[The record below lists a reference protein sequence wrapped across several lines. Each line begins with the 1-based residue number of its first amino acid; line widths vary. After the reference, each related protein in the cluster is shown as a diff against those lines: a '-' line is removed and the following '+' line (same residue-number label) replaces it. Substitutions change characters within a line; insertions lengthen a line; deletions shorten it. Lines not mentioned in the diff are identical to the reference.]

1 MENAE
6 KTRKHSSIN
15 MAAISLGAVMF
26 SSYVGPGFASGTQT
40 VQYFLT
46 KGWVGVFLGVIVCG
60 ILSFIVEYIGT
71 EWIRIRRPEHYREN
85 SDFIYQNNK
94 TLRLII
100 GTFKDIFSFLTPVM
114 SVAAQISAVSLL
126 LNSLWGVPEKLGA
139 YGYCVVVL
147 VMALFGAKIL
157 RLTGSGLT
165 IAILG
170 VTLYIAVTGIPNA
183 WSGMKEFLAL
193 RQTPQDYG
201 FSTINAWYIM
211 IIFMGNFLCGSDACV
226 SASRG
231 VILTKKDV
239 LLKAGTN
246 AILCVLSTLV
256 YTVVFAAGM
265 PGITQESLPT
275 LWALQNIC
283 GGPKGAQI
291 LYAILAISAMLSTG
305 IAVIF
310 GVADRWVKPLG
321 KIMPKVS
328 TLLRKGMVAVLILA
342 ICLWGSKFGIIAIIY
357 YGFVYMG
364 KISWPVLVLLPTI
377 LIPIRIAHDRKAGL
391 IGEDGIYR
399 DAASLEQIAAEQ
411 VG

>member
-1 MENAE
+1 MDNS
-6 KTRKHSSIN
+6 KSVRKPSAFN

-46 KGWVGVFLGVIVCG
+46 KGWIGVFLGVIVCG
-60 ILSFIVEYIGT
+60 ILSFIVEAIGT
-71 EWIRIRRPEHYREN
+71 EWVRIKRPEHYRQN
-85 SDFIYQNNK
+85 SDFLYRNK
-94 TLRLII
+94 VVRLIL
-100 GTFKDIFSFLTPVM
+100 GTFKDVLSVFTPIM
-114 SVAAQISAVSLL
+114 SVAAQVSAVSLL
-126 LNSLWGVPEKLGA
+126 LNSLWGVPEKVGA

-147 VMALFGAKIL
+147 IMALFGAKIL
-157 RLTGSGLT
+157 RLTGTGLT

-183 WSGMKEFLAL
+183 WGGMKAFLAL
-193 RQTPQDYG
+193 RQSPAEYG
-201 FSTINAWYIM
+201 FSTLNAWYIM

-231 VILTKKDV
+231 VILTRKDV

-256 YTVVFAAGM
+256 YTIVFAAGM
-265 PGITQESLPT
+265 PGITKEALPT

-283 GGPKGAQI
+283 GGPKGAQV
-291 LYAILAISAMLSTG
+291 LYAILAIAAMLSTG
-305 IAVIF
+305 IAVTF

-321 KIMPKVS
+321 KLIPKSSPIV
-328 TLLRKGMVAVLILA
+328 RKAIVAVIILA

-364 KISWPVLVLLPTI
+364 KVSWPILVLLPTI
-377 LIPIRIAHDRKAGL
+377 LIPIRIAKDRKAGL
-391 IGEDGIYR
+391 LDEDGIYR
-399 DAASLEQIAAEQ
+399 DAATLEQVAAEQ
-411 VG
+411 IG

>member
-1 MENAE
+1 METAE

-94 TLRLII
+94 ILRLII

-126 LNSLWGVPEKLGA
+126 LNSLWGVPEKVGA
-139 YGYCVVVL
+139 YGYCVIVL
-147 VMALFGAKIL
+147 IMALFGAKIL

-170 VTLYIAVTGIPNA
+170 VTLYIAITGIPNA

-239 LLKAGTN
+239 FLKAGTN

-265 PGITQESLPT
+265 PDITQESLPT

-328 TLLRKGMVAVLILA
+328 PLLRKAIVAVLILA

-377 LIPIRIAHDRKAGL
+377 LIPIRIAQDRKAGL

-399 DAASLEQIAAEQ
+399 DAVSLEQIAAEQ

>member
-1 MENAE
+1 MDNTKSA
-6 KTRKHSSIN
+6 RKPSAFN

-46 KGWVGVFLGVIVCG
+46 KGWIGVFLGVIVCG
-60 ILSFIVEYIGT
+60 ILSFIVETIGT
-71 EWIRIRRPEHYREN
+71 EWVRIKRPEHYRQN
-85 SDFIYQNNK
+85 SDFLYRNK
-94 TLRLII
+94 VVRLIL
-100 GTFKDIFSFLTPVM
+100 GTFKDVLSVFTPIM
-114 SVAAQISAVSLL
+114 SVAAQVSAVSLL
-126 LNSLWGVPEKLGA
+126 LNSLWGVPEKVGA

-147 VMALFGAKIL
+147 IMALFGAKIL
-157 RLTGSGLT
+157 RLTGTGLT

-183 WSGMKEFLAL
+183 WGGMKAFLAL
-193 RQTPQDYG
+193 RQSPAEYG
-201 FSTINAWYIM
+201 FSTLNAWYIM

-231 VILTKKDV
+231 VILTRKDV

-256 YTVVFAAGM
+256 YTIVFAAGM
-265 PGITQESLPT
+265 PGITKEALPT

-283 GGPKGAQI
+283 GGPKGAQV
-291 LYAILAISAMLSTG
+291 LYAILAIAAMLSTG
-305 IAVIF
+305 IAVTF

-321 KIMPKVS
+321 KLIPKSSPIV
-328 TLLRKGMVAVLILA
+328 RKAIVAVIILA

-364 KISWPVLVLLPTI
+364 KVSWPILVLLPTI
-377 LIPIRIAHDRKAGL
+377 IIPIRIAKDRKAGL
-391 IGEDGIYR
+391 LDEDGIYR
-399 DAASLEQIAAEQ
+399 DAATLEQVAAEQ

>member
-1 MENAE
+1 MDNTKSA
-6 KTRKHSSIN
+6 RKPSAFN

-46 KGWVGVFLGVIVCG
+46 KGWIGVFLGVIVCG
-60 ILSFIVEYIGT
+60 ILSFVVEVIGT
-71 EWIRIRRPEHYREN
+71 EWVRIKRPEHYRQN
-85 SDFIYQNNK
+85 SDFLYRNK
-94 TLRLII
+94 VVRLVI
-100 GTFKDIFSFLTPVM
+100 GTFKDILSIFTPIM
-114 SVAAQISAVSLL
+114 SVAAQVSAVSLL
-126 LNSLWGVPEKLGA
+126 LNSLWGVPEKVGA

-147 VMALFGAKIL
+147 IMALFGAKIL
-157 RLTGSGLT
+157 RLTGTGLT

-183 WSGMKEFLAL
+183 WGGMKAFLAL
-193 RQTPQDYG
+193 RQSPAEYG
-201 FSTINAWYIM
+201 FSTLNAWYIM

-231 VILTKKDV
+231 VILTRKDV

-246 AILCVLSTLV
+246 AILCILSTLV

-265 PGITQESLPT
+265 PGITKEALPT

-291 LYAILAISAMLSTG
+291 LYAILAIAAMLSTG
-305 IAVIF
+305 IAVTF

-321 KIMPKVS
+321 KLIPKSSPIV
-328 TLLRKGMVAVLILA
+328 RKAIVAVIILA

-364 KISWPVLVLLPTI
+364 KVSWPILVLLPTI
-377 LIPIRIAHDRKAGL
+377 IIPIRIAKDRKAGL
-391 IGEDGIYR
+391 LDEDGIYR
-399 DAASLEQIAAEQ
+399 DAATLEQVAAEQ